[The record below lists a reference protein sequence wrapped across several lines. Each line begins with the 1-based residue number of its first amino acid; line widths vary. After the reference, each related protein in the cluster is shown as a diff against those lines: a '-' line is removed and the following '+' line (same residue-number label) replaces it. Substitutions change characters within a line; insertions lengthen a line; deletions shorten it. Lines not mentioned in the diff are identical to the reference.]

1 MYAIKLSKPLMDAPP
16 EKYRCTRF
24 SGVFAALN
32 LKKGGVAVRT
42 IYPEKSF
49 FKLIFFQADT
59 PPFAR
64 HTSRL

>member
-16 EKYRCTRF
+16 EKYRWTGF
-24 SGVFAALN
+24 SGVFAVLN
-32 LKKGGVAVRT
+32 VKGGVAVKT